1 MPRTKGDMEVL
12 PKRGLRERGLRERG
26 SEKGLRER
34 GFRKG
39 GGIGGEAAQLR
50 GWERAPRACLRV
62 RCRGPRVAP
71 PEASALPRAR

>member
-1 MPRTKGDMEVL
+1 MEVL
-12 PKRGLRERGLRERG
+12 PKRGLRERG

-39 GGIGGEAAQLR
+39 GGTGSQAAQLR
-50 GWERAPRACLRV
+50 GWERAPGVCLRV

-71 PEASALPRAR
+71 PEASALPWAR